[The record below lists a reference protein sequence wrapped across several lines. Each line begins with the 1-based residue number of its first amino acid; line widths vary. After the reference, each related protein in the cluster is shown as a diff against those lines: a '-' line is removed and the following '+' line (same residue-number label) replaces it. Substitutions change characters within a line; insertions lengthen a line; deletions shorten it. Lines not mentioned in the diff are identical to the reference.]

1 MDLAHHDPF
10 AGLDAGRI
18 SSRHF
23 RERRR
28 AEERQQKAYD
38 GLEAARRA
46 AGVARIVMGLHLVT
60 LLDTD
65 GWQGRSGAK
74 SFRRFLQEEGIEP
87 KAAFQYMTVAR
98 SFLLGHAVAPERIA
112 MVSMRVLVTA
122 SQYLKSEEESADGE
136 GNVEDIIA
144 LVTSMPSAEAQ
155 EALRERFELNHAAQ
169 EAQAKAR
176 VSKPVA
182 RILDSVDHLT
192 HDGRAELFMALRVAA
207 DAKPGVTR
215 RPAVVPPEPPFPEHP
230 EQR

>member
-1 MDLAHHDPF
+1 MHVAHHDPF

-18 SSRHF
+18 SSRHL
-23 RERRR
+23 REQRR
-28 AEERQQKAYD
+28 AEERQQRAYE

-65 GWQGRSGAK
+65 GWQGRTGAK

-87 KAAFQYMTVAR
+87 KAAFQYMAVAR
-98 SFLLGHAVAPERIA
+98 AFLLGHAVPPERIA
-112 MVSMRVLVTA
+112 LVSMRVLVVA
-122 SQYLKSEEESADGE
+122 AQYLKSDEESEDGQ

-144 LVTSMPSAEAQ
+144 LVTSMPSAEAH
-155 EALRERFELNHAAQ
+155 EALRERFELNQAAT

-176 VSKPVA
+176 VSTPVA

-192 HDGRAELFMALRVAA
+192 HDGRAELFMALRVGAA
-207 DAKPGVTR
+207 AKPVVSR
-215 RPAVVPPEPPFPEHP
+215 RPAIIPPEPPFPEHP